1 MSQLVLEYY
10 GYNTSCMVLFSKTV
24 VRICLDT
31 HIRTIMVLIGGKLTW
46 IYFLPLLYVIYFL

>member
-24 VRICLDT
+24 VRICLDI